1 MQEYFSILTNKGIDL
16 LLKAAANKTQIALS
30 KMSVSDDEGEIDQSI
45 TRLEGV
51 KHSFSINSLI
61 VDEADPHQ
69 LIAEGVI
76 NADVGGF
83 YINKAGI
90 YTANDELFAV
100 AKLPRTY
107 KPKLAEGSA
116 KDITIR
122 FIMQVD
128 NANDITLKVDNNIV
142 LVTRNWAISN
152 FAAKNHNHD
161 ERYVKKDEIND
172 GTPIGAYLAWSS
184 QDKIPAGYLLCDGRS
199 LKKSEY
205 AELFAVIGYTY
216 GGSGE
221 NFNIPKFNDG
231 RFMRGTGGEAA
242 PLSVKQGDA
251 IRDIVGT
258 INTGIEEGA
267 TYTGAFQAYSSGN
280 GANGG
285 FGDAGL
291 MFKASLVV
299 PTANENRPLNSSVVF
314 IIKAKNVREAKQSEV
329 DKTPYATEAKAGI
342 IKIKNS
348 ITGAQEDVAVSE
360 KAVASIASIGINQ
373 TWQDMLAERQNG
385 VVYTNTTGR
394 PIQILVSQQQSSTSQ
409 TCTLEINNVES
420 LRNVS
425 YGNADGCIVS
435 AIIPARATYK
445 VVYKNYTPLKWFEL
459 R

>member
-116 KDITIR
+116 KDIAIR

-128 NANDITLKVDNNIV
+128 NANDITLKVDNNVV
-142 LVTRNWAISN
+142 LATRNWAISN

-161 ERYVKKDEIND
+161 ERYVKKDD
-172 GTPIGAYLAWSS
+172 
-184 QDKIPAGYLLCDGRS
+184 IP
-199 LKKSEY
+199 
-205 AELFAVIGYTY
+205 V
-216 GGSGE
+216 
-221 NFNIPKFNDG
+221 
-231 RFMRGTGGEAA
+231 A
-242 PLSVKQGDA
+242 P
-251 IRDIVGT
+251 
-258 INTGIEEGA
+258 
-267 TYTGAFQAYSSGN
+267 QA
-280 GANGG
+280 
-285 FGDAGL
+285 
-291 MFKASLVV
+291 
-299 PTANENRPLNSSVVF
+299 
-314 IIKAKNVREAKQSEV
+314 
-329 DKTPYATEAKAGI
+329 ATETEAGI
-342 IKIKNS
+342 VKLKNS
-348 ITGAQEDVAVSE
+348 ITGSLADTAVSE
-360 KAVASIASIGINQ
+360 KAAKEYMDKNASIGIGQ
-373 TWQDMLAERQNG
+373 TWQEVTSERHTG
-385 VVYTNTTGR
+385 VTYTNTTGR
-394 PIQILVSQQQSSTSQ
+394 PIFISVYMNSNSQGGSSAVEIFVDDKLISGQYAGRMGGITVYLSACAIVPSGSTYSAKTSR
-409 TCTLEINNVES
+409 TL
-420 LRNVS
+420 
-425 YGNADGCIVS
+425 DGLYQDASI
-435 AIIPARATYK
+435 
-445 VVYKNYTPLKWFEL
+445 WMEL

>member
-30 KMSVSDDEGEIDQSI
+30 KMSVSDDEGDLNQSI
-45 TRLEGV
+45 TALNGV

-116 KDITIR
+116 KDITIK

-161 ERYVKKDEIND
+161 ERYVKKDD
-172 GTPIGAYLAWSS
+172 
-184 QDKIPAGYLLCDGRS
+184 IP
-199 LKKSEY
+199 
-205 AELFAVIGYTY
+205 V
-216 GGSGE
+216 
-221 NFNIPKFNDG
+221 
-231 RFMRGTGGEAA
+231 A
-242 PLSVKQGDA
+242 P
-251 IRDIVGT
+251 
-258 INTGIEEGA
+258 
-267 TYTGAFQAYSSGN
+267 QA
-280 GANGG
+280 
-285 FGDAGL
+285 
-291 MFKASLVV
+291 
-299 PTANENRPLNSSVVF
+299 
-314 IIKAKNVREAKQSEV
+314 
-329 DKTPYATEAKAGI
+329 ATETEAGI
-342 IKIKNS
+342 VKLKNS
-348 ITGAQEDVAVSE
+348 ITGSLADTAVSE
-360 KAVASIASIGINQ
+360 KAAKEYMDKNASIGIGQ
-373 TWQDMLAERQNG
+373 TWQEVTSERHTG
-385 VVYTNTTGR
+385 VTYTNTTGR
-394 PIQILVSQQQSSTSQ
+394 PIFISVYMNSNSQGGSSAVEIFVDDKLISGQYAGRMGGITVYLSACAIVPSGSTYSAKTSR
-409 TCTLEINNVES
+409 TL
-420 LRNVS
+420 
-425 YGNADGCIVS
+425 DGLYQDASI
-435 AIIPARATYK
+435 
-445 VVYKNYTPLKWFEL
+445 WMEL

>member
-30 KMSVSDDEGEIDQSI
+30 KMSVSDDEGDLNQSI

-51 KHSFSINSLI
+51 KHSFSINSLM

-69 LIAEGVI
+69 LIAEGII

-128 NANDITLKVDNNIV
+128 NANDITLKVDNNVV
-142 LVTRNWAISN
+142 LATRNWVISN

-161 ERYVKKDEIND
+161 ERYAKKDEVND

-242 PLSVKQGDA
+242 PLGVKQGDA

-258 INTGIEEGA
+258 VSTGIEEGA
-267 TYTGAFQAYSSGN
+267 TYTGAFQAYRSGN

-285 FGDAGL
+285 FGDVGL

-314 IIKAKNVREAKQSEV
+314 IIKAKNVREAKQSEI

-348 ITGAQEDVAVSE
+348 ITGQQEDVAVSE
-360 KAVASIASIGINQ
+360 KAISEFIKGSSSFATSGYQKLPGGLILQWGAASVTAS
-373 TWQDMLAERQNG
+373 
-385 VVYTNTTGR
+385 NTHT
-394 PIQILVSQQQSSTSQ
+394 PITLPISMPNAVLQVLGSSTS
-409 TCTLEINNVES
+409 LNNWGGAVLKDAS
-420 LRNVS
+420 SIYVW
-425 YGNADGCIVS
+425 
-435 AIIPARATYK
+435 AIKAGATIDYLAIG
-445 VVYKNYTPLKWFEL
+445 Y
-459 R
+459 